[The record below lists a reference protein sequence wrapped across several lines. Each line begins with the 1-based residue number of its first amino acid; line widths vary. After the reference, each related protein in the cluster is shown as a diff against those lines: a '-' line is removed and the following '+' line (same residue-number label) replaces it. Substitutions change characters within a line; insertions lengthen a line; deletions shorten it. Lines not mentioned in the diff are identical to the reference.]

1 MEHGERLA
9 LAALRLQLEWG
20 ADEALGEQPLD
31 RVRGH
36 APADDEAPPA
46 PARASLRSEGKQ
58 VTPALPA
65 ARMAQAA
72 AAAAGTLAALR
83 AAIGDFEGCTLRET
97 ATSLV
102 FADGPDDARVMLVG
116 DAPGPE
122 EDRAGRPFA
131 GPVGAYLDRM
141 LASIGLDR
149 RAVRL
154 TTLLP
159 WRPPGNRPPTDA
171 EIAACLPFLRR
182 HIALVRPAYL
192 LIAGPHACAALAG
205 DAARRGRRNQASSW
219 ADAVIPDH
227 GQIPALILPAPAM
240 TKRTP
245 AARRDT
251 WRALCLLRRTLDKS

>member
-83 AAIGDFEGCTLRET
+83 AAIEGL
-97 ATSLV
+97 
-102 FADGPDDARVMLVG
+102 
-116 DAPGPE
+116 
-122 EDRAGRPFA
+122 
-131 GPVGAYLDRM
+131 
-141 LASIGLDR
+141 
-149 RAVRL
+149 
-154 TTLLP
+154 
-159 WRPPGNRPPTDA
+159 
-171 EIAACLPFLRR
+171 
-182 HIALVRPAYL
+182 
-192 LIAGPHACAALAG
+192 
-205 DAARRGRRNQASSW
+205 
-219 ADAVIPDH
+219 
-227 GQIPALILPAPAM
+227 
-240 TKRTP
+240 
-245 AARRDT
+245 
-251 WRALCLLRRTLDKS
+251 